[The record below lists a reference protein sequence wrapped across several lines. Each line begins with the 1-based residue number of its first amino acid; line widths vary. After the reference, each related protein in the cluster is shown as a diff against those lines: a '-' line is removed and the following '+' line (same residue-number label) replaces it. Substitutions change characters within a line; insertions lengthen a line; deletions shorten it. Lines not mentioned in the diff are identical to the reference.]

1 MARLDI
7 YENPIEED
15 RVAFPYV
22 MEIQSDLLFRFVE
35 RVCVP
40 LAWPGAFPGMTERL
54 NPSLTVQGHIVHVHP
69 FGIAVFHASE
79 LRNAVSNAKPDT
91 LGIETALDML
101 LRGY

>member
-7 YENPIEED
+7 YDNPIEED
-15 RVAFPYV
+15 RGAFPYV
-22 MEIQSDLLFRFVE
+22 MEIQSDLLYRFAE

-40 LAWPGAFPGMTERL
+40 LAASGAFPGMTERL
-54 NPSLTVQGHIVHVHP
+54 NPPLTVQGRQVHVHP

-79 LRNAVSNAKPDT
+79 LRGAIAHAKADALAIDT
-91 LGIETALDML
+91 AIDML

>member
-7 YENPIEED
+7 YANPMEED
-15 RVAFPYV
+15 RDAFPYV
-22 MEIQSDLLFRFVE
+22 MEIQSNLLYRFIE

-40 LAWPGAFPGMTERL
+40 LAVPGAFPGMTQRL
-54 NPSLTVQGHIVHVHP
+54 NPPLAVQGRTVHVHP

-79 LRNAVSNAKPDT
+79 LHQPIAHARDDALAIDNA
-91 LGIETALDML
+91 IDML

>member
-7 YENPIEED
+7 YDNPIAED
-15 RVAFPYV
+15 RDAFPYV
-22 MEIQSDLLFRFVE
+22 MEIQSDLLYRFAE

-40 LAWPGAFPGMTERL
+40 LAAPGAFPGMTERL
-54 NPSLTVQGHIVHVHP
+54 NPPIAVHGRTVRVHP

-79 LRNAVSNAKPDT
+79 LRGAIAHAKADA
-91 LGIETALDML
+91 LAIDSALDML